1 MKTGDIVRVHKK
13 ENNRI
18 GIVVRTPRQ
27 MFMAPDDIV
36 VVMIDGK
43 IHHVAKALIEI
54 ITKGSVI
61 K

>member
-1 MKTGDIVRVHKK
+1 MKIGDIVRVHKK
-13 ENNRI
+13 ENTRI
-18 GIVVRTPRQ
+18 GIVIREPKK

-54 ITKGSVI
+54 II
-61 K
+61 KDRVTQ